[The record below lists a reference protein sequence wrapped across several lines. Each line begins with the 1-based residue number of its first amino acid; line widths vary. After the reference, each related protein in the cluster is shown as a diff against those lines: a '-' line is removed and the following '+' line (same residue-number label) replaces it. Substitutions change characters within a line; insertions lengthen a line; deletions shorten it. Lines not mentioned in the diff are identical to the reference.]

1 MTMSTVYSW
10 RFCQAYRKTAPCGN
24 PRRLPEA
31 GPNAAES
38 AADASGQVRRRR
50 DLAGAARRGLSAI
63 RTRRDNRLMTPITR
77 VGIVGAGTMG
87 NGIAQ
92 VFAQAGY
99 DVRLVDAVESVLD
112 RALAMVEKSLGKFV
126 EKGRMRADERD
137 AALGRLSTGTEI
149 AALADV
155 DFVVEAIVEDLAA
168 KRDLFGQL
176 DALTRQEVI
185 LSSNTSS
192 ISITTLGA
200 ATRRPD
206 RVLGMHFMNPVPVMT
221 LVELIRGQ
229 ATSAESM
236 GVASDLCARLGKTA
250 LEAADYPGFIAN
262 RILMPMINEAIY
274 ALMEGVGTAEA
285 IDGVMKLGMN
295 HPMGPLTL
303 ADFIGLDV
311 CLAILEVL
319 HDGLG
324 DPKYRPCPLLKRMV
338 AAGHLGRKSGQ
349 GFYNYAAYT

>member
-1 MTMSTVYSW
+1 LHEQRNDPGEVEEDDEIANTCVM
-10 RFCQAYRKTAPCGN
+10 G
-24 PRRLPEA
+24 
-31 GPNAAES
+31 
-38 AADASGQVRRRR
+38 D
-50 DLAGAARRGLSAI
+50 I
-63 RTRRDNRLMTPITR
+63 RT
-77 VGIVGAGTMG
+77 VGVIGAGTMG

-92 VFAQAGY
+92 VFVQGGY
-99 DVRLVDAVESVLD
+99 EVRLIDAVAPALD
-112 RALAMVEKSLGKFV
+112 RARATIEKSLGKFV
-126 EKGRMRADERD
+126 DKGKLTSEDRD
-137 AALGRLSTGTEI
+137 AALRRLSTGTDVQS
-149 AALADV
+149 LADV
-155 DFVVEAIVEDLAA
+155 DYVIEAVIEDRRV
-168 KRDLFGQL
+168 KSELFGML
-176 DALTRQEVI
+176 DSITRPDVI

-192 ISITTLGA
+192 ISITVLGA

-206 RVLGMHFMNPVPVMT
+206 KVLGMHFMNPVPLMT

-229 ATSAESM
+229 ATSPASM
-236 GVASDLCARLGKTA
+236 AVASALCAKLGKTA

-274 ALMEGVGTAEA
+274 ALMEGVGTPEA

-311 CLAILEVL
+311 CLAILNVL

-338 AAGHLGRKSGQ
+338 AAGQLGRKSGQ
-349 GFYNYAAYT
+349 GFYRYDRS